1 METVTAG
8 EVASSPDQTR
18 VRVVGIDAARGIAI
32 ALMLVVEWLP
42 PPSTLDPT
50 GHPQLAHA
58 TWAGLHVA
66 DAVFPAFL
74 LLVGVSLAFTLS
86 RPAGAAQRA
95 RDLSRRAIS
104 LLVLGL
110 LYNAW
115 SSPDPTDLAHLRLA
129 GVLQRIAVA
138 GLFGSLVVLAAGR
151 RVVIVAAVTVVV
163 LVSFG
168 LALDHVHPSC
178 PTSSPLA
185 ERACTWPGQT
195 DVHLLGADHTYY
207 LGQAGPDPEGV
218 VSTAGATVTV
228 LIGWL
233 VGETVRRQRR
243 WSAMVGL
250 SAASIGAAG
259 VAAAWGMPLIKRL
272 WTPTFVLTTA
282 ALTVLALVG
291 LLVVAD
297 IDDGRSPGLRRI
309 GRAALWPAETL
320 GRNALVVYVGQHL
333 IGTAI
338 DRTTT
343 STGESLTTQLVRHV
357 GGSTL
362 TFALAWVAAA
372 LAVAAIMRSL
382 RWYVTV

>member
-18 VRVVGIDAARGIAI
+18 GRVVGIDAARGIAI
-32 ALMLVVEWLP
+32 ALMLVVERLP

-66 DAVFPAFL
+66 DVVFPAFL
-74 LLVGVSLAFTLS
+74 LLVGVSLAFALS

-178 PTSSPLA
+178 PTSAPLA

-195 DVHLLGADHTYY
+195 DVHILGADHTYY